1 MSRRGLLIGGAL
13 ALAWVIGAP
22 RLIRLTQPEF
32 AFEDVPGLPGFRSL
46 GLGRGPGN
54 IALLGIGDTVP
65 EPPRDPCAAIFGA
78 GDGRLPVAVFTDYF
92 CGYCPAVSD
101 LVRRLDREGVIR
113 AVWREWPVLG
123 PRSEA
128 LARVALAA
136 AEQGGHDAVHAH
148 LMRAGLRPGPA
159 ALAELAARFNLDAN
173 RLQRAAASPAV
184 SERIATTRTL
194 AKQLGLPGTPGIAI
208 GRTLT
213 AGAITE
219 DRLRRLVAL
228 EAERGGCTA

>member
-92 CGYCPAVSD
+92 CPYCPEVS
-101 LVRRLDREGVIR
+101 RLAASLEKSGAPVQ
-113 AVWREWPVLG
+113 VTWHEWPVLG
-123 PRSEA
+123 PRSEE

-136 AEQGGHDAVHAH
+136 GMQGRYLDVHSH
-148 LMRAGLRPGPA
+148 LMQSHLRPGRRALA
-159 ALAELAARFNLDAN
+159 ALAEQFGLDADRLERDMSSAQVSAQLDASRALAA
-173 RLQRAAASPAV
+173 V
-184 SERIATTRTL
+184 
-194 AKQLGLPGTPGIAI
+194 LGIPGTPGLTV
-208 GRTLT
+208 GRTVT
-213 AGAITE
+213 AGRIIPARL
-219 DRLRRLVAL
+219 DRLIAR
-228 EAERGGCTA
+228 EAQDRIC